1 MSDPRTPDQQPDQ
14 QNGTPPQTAAPTGPP
29 PQRGNPQPQYGQQP
43 AQPQYGQQVQPQYGQ
58 PQYGQQVQPQY
69 GQPQYGQ
76 PAQPQYAPPRDYRQQ
91 PGLTD
96 AELPDAR
103 YSRQPSY
110 DAAHFTPGYEVALE
124 PQEAEPTLVRTQGVT
139 VSALAT
145 APADIRAETMQHAAP
160 VFAAPPPQPHTGRRV
175 ALIIGIVVAGLA
187 LLLALVY
194 TLIALGVASIFAAV
208 LALIPLTVVLLAIR
222 WVDRWEPEP
231 LGIKIFA
238 FLWGAG
244 VAVVTALVVGVG
256 VDVALYISGSNPG
269 SGDAQFLGAVVQA
282 PIVEEGAKGLG
293 ILLIF
298 LIGRKYFD
306 GPVDGIVYGATIAA
320 GFAFTENILYFGQ
333 QMLSSGLF
341 SGEVVTIFFLRGV
354 LAPFAHVMFT
364 SMTGLAL
371 GLAASRF
378 KHWAPSVGFYFVGL
392 LGAMLLHG
400 IWNAAASLV
409 PGGIPGYLLYYCVV
423 EVPLFIGLLVIVF
436 WLRRRESRQTL
447 ARLAEYAAA
456 GWINRDE
463 VVALGSPA
471 GRRQARAWAAS
482 RGQKALMGR
491 YIRDATMLAAARQ
504 RVIRDTGRA
513 EAQSDELVLLGKV
526 TASRRALLGVGG

>member
-1 MSDPRTPDQQPDQ
+1 
-14 QNGTPPQTAAPTGPP
+14 
-29 PQRGNPQPQYGQQP
+29 
-43 AQPQYGQQVQPQYGQ
+43 
-58 PQYGQQVQPQY
+58 
-69 GQPQYGQ
+69 
-76 PAQPQYAPPRDYRQQ
+76 
-91 PGLTD
+91 
-96 AELPDAR
+96 
-103 YSRQPSY
+103 
-110 DAAHFTPGYEVALE
+110 
-124 PQEAEPTLVRTQGVT
+124 
-139 VSALAT
+139 
-145 APADIRAETMQHAAP
+145 MQHAAP
-160 VFAAPPPQPHTGRRV
+160 VFASPPPQPHVGRRV
-175 ALIIGIVVAGLA
+175 ALIIGIVVAALA
-187 LLLALVY
+187 ALLALAY

-256 VDVALYISGSNPG
+256 VQVAQAFSGSDPT
-269 SGDAQFLGAVVQA
+269 SDANQFFGAVIQA

-333 QMLSSGLF
+333 QIQTSGVV

-354 LAPFAHVMFT
+354 LSPFAHVMFT

-392 LGAMLLHG
+392 LAAMLLHG

-423 EVPLFIGLLVIVF
+423 EVPLFVGLLVIVF

-482 RGQKALMGR
+482 RGQKPLMAR

-526 TASRRALLGVGG
+526 TASRRALLGVGA